1 MTGRQ
6 LCDLRN
12 NPRVCGHTLE
22 HFEEMASCI
31 KASEKHNALCG
42 AVYRCGRAAAASPAE
57 QEHGGTAEA
66 ERARSAASGRSPGET
81 SVRGIWRDRQAHTGQ
96 IRRG

>member
-12 NPRVCGHTLE
+12 NPRVCGHTPE

-42 AVYRCGRAAAASPAE
+42 AVYMCGRGSV
-57 QEHGGTAEA
+57 Q
-66 ERARSAASGRSPGET
+66 SSGYGNF
-81 SVRGIWRDRQAHTGQ
+81 
-96 IRRG
+96 RRGEGCCAMILSTLCMWLLR